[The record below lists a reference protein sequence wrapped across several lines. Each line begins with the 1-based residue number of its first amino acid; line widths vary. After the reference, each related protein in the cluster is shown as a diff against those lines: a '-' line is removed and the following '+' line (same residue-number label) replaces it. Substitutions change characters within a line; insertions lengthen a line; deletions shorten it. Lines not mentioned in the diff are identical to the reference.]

1 MNVHYNFRLT
11 NKPTNASL
19 KKTKWFIE
27 MVSDDDY
34 NEKRWRE
41 LFKIFNNIMNNIL
54 HDLENEDN
62 INVYNVYGTVND
74 IYNRGERDEDNNIE
88 IDDYGDEV
96 YIIIDLS
103 WLNPKEIKIRNL
115 DKNRIYLEA
124 YSGYGI
130 YRKVIDV
137 PLNMDIK
144 SRELKYKNGL
154 VKIVFTKK

>member
-1 MNVHYNFRLT
+1 
-11 NKPTNASL
+11 
-19 KKTKWFIE
+19 

-41 LFKIFNNIMNNIL
+41 LFKIFDNIVNHIL

-62 INVYNVYGTVND
+62 TNVYNIYDATNDVYD
-74 IYNRGERDEDNNIE
+74 RGEDNEDSNIE

-96 YIIIDLS
+96 YVIIDLS

-124 YSGYGI
+124 YSGYKT
-130 YRKVIDV
+130 YRKVIDI
-137 PLNMDIK
+137 PLNVNIK
-144 SRELKYKNGL
+144 SREFKYKNGL
-154 VKIVFTKK
+154 VKIVFAKR